1 MAAAAGAPGSGEG
14 GEAEPDSEP
23 ISGDDRPRRDSTE
36 LHGGVVEEAGNEGTE
51 LRLPETEK
59 QPECIGPHWESDV
72 EGPPAALGSSALGI
86 EEPMQMATDCNSPPA
101 PCHGGAA
108 AAAPEPVHLVC
119 ASSPHPQVTS
129 GPVQCAPE
137 PFSAT
142 PDPPQVVALQQ
153 SFPKTFPSMPDPPED
168 IDPLQ
173 MQVSA
178 PLDAIH
184 TPDPMC
190 PTVGVADE
198 QDPHSRMET
207 DLAPDQFLQV
217 QDPTLKPEGQITSI
231 KDLSDELIVSE
242 AAGLVISEM
251 EMVISEVSEAVV
263 SNPEL
268 VVPEAAGLVSKL
280 ELVESEAAL
289 SELEMV
295 ESKATLSKPE
305 MVEFDAALSKLE
317 MDKSK
322 AAMAE
327 PVMVK
332 SEVAMAEP
340 KVVES
345 EAAVFDLK
353 MDKSEAAM
361 AEPETIEFTAAL
373 FEPAMAE
380 PEMVEFEAALSE
392 PKMAQSEA
400 AMAEPQMVESEAPVF
415 EPEVIKSESMLEP
428 EMVDFQAAVSE
439 LDMVASEA
447 VKAETALVE
456 PKAAVFELE
465 MVESKVC
472 TVEEAIPEIADD
484 EVVPKWVNVMPN
496 SVPYNEDFDGDYESV
511 PESFQER
518 VQLEDVVENE
528 RVLDESGQ
536 CTEVELFLQ
545 PALVM
550 KLDSPESH
558 DVSLE
563 CQSDM
568 SPEQESVQLIMS
580 DSVPEDVHSPNE
592 QTLEDAVSPMDS
604 GISSELTSMEKE
616 LDSQSGH
623 METEP
628 NVEINSASYSQDVDY
643 DPFYRDTKTTM
654 ANSSNAEA
662 YVQDEDDE
670 VSTAP
675 ADIVQTKDLLE
686 EPTLP
691 SVRAVVDACMDNPDP
706 RQEPPS
712 AAEALVTGEI
722 NLIPGS
728 EVQVTLDHI
737 IQDAMVVSFRHG
749 DRIFSGVLMDLSK
762 RFGPHG
768 IPVTLHPK
776 REYKTKAEEP
786 VQPQS
791 TSFQEGES
799 LKNGNCPV
807 DVTPIASSEPCGVTN
822 NNNNNLW
829 TSKPPP
835 LFHEGAPYPPP
846 LFIRDTYN
854 QSIPQPPPR
863 KIKRLKKKIYR
874 EEPTSIMNAIKLRP
888 RQVLCD
894 KCKNVVPDKREVR
907 KTTGNDSFKLE
918 EGKRRRPES
927 VTTVNK
933 KLKTDHKVNGK
944 SQNESQKKNPV
955 PKVSNL
961 GHGRSKVVKVASH
974 TNAPK
979 AQLHTKKVLQSK
991 NMDHAKAREV
1001 LKMAKEKAQ
1010 KKQKETSSSKNA
1022 HSKVHFTRRIQNT
1035 TSGTLPPR
1043 LRIKPQRY
1051 RNEENDASLKIGLE
1065 SLRSSKIAIK
1075 PQTRYTA
1082 TRSAGEAPSEIETPS
1097 NGPEEVSS
1105 AIQNQNASVCVPPA
1119 EQDEQQAL
1127 SKGGSKSNI
1136 TVFMTLNQTN
1146 ADSSNASVCSSDSTD
1161 DMKSIHSECSSTE
1174 NFDFPPGTMHAP
1186 PPYAPPPSSSSSSSS
1201 KEEKKLSNSLKIKM
1215 FSKNVSKC
1223 VTPDGRT
1230 ICVGDIVWAKIY
1242 GFPWWPA
1249 RILAIT
1255 VSRKDNGLL
1264 VRQEASIS
1272 WFGSPTTS
1280 FLALSQLSPFLE
1292 NFQSRFNKKRKGLYR
1307 KAITEAAKAAKQL
1320 TPEVRALLTQF
1331 ET

>member
-23 ISGDDRPRRDSTE
+23 ISGDDRPHRVSTE
-36 LHGGVVEEAGNEGTE
+36 LHGDVVEEAGNGGTE
-51 LRLPETEK
+51 LRLPDTEK
-59 QPECIGPHWESDV
+59 QPECIGPHWESEV
-72 EGPPAALGSSALGI
+72 EGLPAALGPSVLGE

-108 AAAPEPVHLVC
+108 PEPVHLLC

-129 GPVQCAPE
+129 GPLQCAPE
-137 PFSAT
+137 PVLAA
-142 PDPPQVVALQQ
+142 PDPPQVAAFQESLHE
-153 SFPKTFPSMPDPPED
+153 TFASMREPPED
-168 IDPLQ
+168 VAPLQ

-178 PLDAIH
+178 P
-184 TPDPMC
+184 PDPINTTD
-190 PTVGVADE
+190 PVEVADVQDPLSGMETDPAPDVFLQE
-198 QDPHSRMET
+198 QDPS
-207 DLAPDQFLQV
+207 
-217 QDPTLKPEGQITSI
+217 LKPDGPIMPMM
-231 KDLSDELIVSE
+231 DLSDELVVSE
-242 AAGLVISEM
+242 ASGLVMSEM
-251 EMVISEVSEAVV
+251 EMIVSETSVSNPKFVVSEA
-263 SNPEL
+263 SGLL
-268 VVPEAAGLVSKL
+268 VATSEVEM
-280 ELVESEAAL
+280 VESEAAL

-295 ESKATLSKPE
+295 KSKAAVSELEMVESEAALSELEMVKSKTVMAEPEMVESETAVFEPEIVEFETAVFEPEMATSETALFEPELVESELEMVTSEAVMVEFETAAFEPE
-305 MVEFDAALSKLE
+305 MVEFETAAFEPE
-317 MDKSK
+317 MVEFET
-322 AAMAE
+322 AAFE
-327 PVMVK
+327 PEMVEFETAAFEPEMVEFETAAFEPEMVEFETAAFEPEMVEFEPAMVE
-332 SEVAMAEP
+332 SEAAVAQPE
-340 KVVES
+340 VVES
-345 EAAVFDLK
+345 EAAVAQPEVVE
-353 MDKSEAAM
+353 SEAAVTQ
-361 AEPETIEFTAAL
+361 PEVVESEAAVAQPEVVESEAAVAQPEVVESEAAVAQPEVVESEAAVAQPEVVESEAAVAQPEVVEFRAAV
-373 FEPAMAE
+373 FE
-380 PEMVEFEAALSE
+380 PEMVE
-392 PKMAQSEA
+392 SEA
-400 AMAEPQMVESEAPVF
+400 AVSKLGMVESET
-415 EPEVIKSESMLEP
+415 
-428 EMVDFQAAVSE
+428 
-439 LDMVASEA
+439 
-447 VKAETALVE
+447 VKAESSVE
-456 PKAAVFELE
+456 PEAAVLELE

-472 TVEEAIPEIADD
+472 TVEEEVDPEIADNI
-484 EVVPKWVNVMPN
+484 VPKWVDVMPN
-496 SVPYNEDFDGDYESV
+496 SVPYEDFDCDNGSV
-511 PESFQER
+511 PKSFQER
-518 VQLEDVVENE
+518 VQLENVVENDG
-528 RVLDESGQ
+528 VLGESRQ

-545 PALVM
+545 PALVV

-563 CQSDM
+563 CQSDQ

-580 DSVPEDVHSPNE
+580 DSVPEDVHSPSEE

-623 METEP
+623 LETEP
-628 NVEINSASYSQDVDY
+628 NVETSSAYYSQDVDY
-643 DPFYRDTKTTM
+643 DPFYRETKTAM
-654 ANSSNAEA
+654 ADSSNADA
-662 YVQDEDDE
+662 HVQEEDDE
-670 VSTAP
+670 ASTAP
-675 ADIVQTKDLLE
+675 ADIVQTKDLPE
-686 EPTLP
+686 EPTLS
-691 SVRAVVDACMDNPDP
+691 SVRADVDTCMDNPDP
-706 RQEPPS
+706 HQELPP
-712 AAEALVTGEI
+712 AAEALVTGGI

-776 REYKTKAEEP
+776 REYKNKAEEP

-791 TSFQEGES
+791 TSFQEDES
-799 LKNGNCPV
+799 LKNGNGPV

-894 KCKNVVPDKREVR
+894 KCKNVVTDKREVR

-955 PKVSNL
+955 AKVSNL
-961 GHGRSKVVKVASH
+961 GHGRGKVVKVASH

-1010 KKQKETSSSKNA
+1010 KKQKETSSSKNT
-1022 HSKVHFTRRIQNT
+1022 HGKVHFTRRIQNT

-1051 RNEENDASLKIGLE
+1051 RNEENDSTLKIGLE
-1065 SLRSSKIAIK
+1065 SLRSSKIAIR

-1082 TRSAGEAPSEIETPS
+1082 TRSAD
-1097 NGPEEVSS
+1097 N
-1105 AIQNQNASVCVPPA
+1105 
-1119 EQDEQQAL
+1119 
-1127 SKGGSKSNI
+1127 
-1136 TVFMTLNQTN
+1136 
-1146 ADSSNASVCSSDSTD
+1146 TD
-1161 DMKSIHSECSSTE
+1161 
-1174 NFDFPPGTMHAP
+1174 
-1186 PPYAPPPSSSSSSSS
+1186 
-1201 KEEKKLSNSLKIKM
+1201 
-1215 FSKNVSKC
+1215 
-1223 VTPDGRT
+1223 
-1230 ICVGDIVWAKIY
+1230 
-1242 GFPWWPA
+1242 
-1249 RILAIT
+1249 
-1255 VSRKDNGLL
+1255 
-1264 VRQEASIS
+1264 
-1272 WFGSPTTS
+1272 
-1280 FLALSQLSPFLE
+1280 
-1292 NFQSRFNKKRKGLYR
+1292 
-1307 KAITEAAKAAKQL
+1307 
-1320 TPEVRALLTQF
+1320 
-1331 ET
+1331 